1 MAFKVNELVVHPHH
15 GVGRIDKLEIREF
28 SSGSAQLYYEI
39 SIPNGTL
46 WVQVKGSSC
55 GLRKLISK
63 DDLDNY
69 RNVLKSRPAPLIVK
83 HRHRQ
88 NELPDTF
95 NQQSFK
101 ARCEVVRDL
110 TAHGWY
116 KPLGDSYA
124 TLLKSAKQA
133 LDQEWAIVE
142 GVPLTE
148 ATREVDSLLR
158 EGRRIYKE

>member
-1 MAFKVNELVVHPHH
+1 MSFKVNEIVVHPQH

-28 SSGSAQLYYEI
+28 TSGSAQMYYEI

-63 DDLDNY
+63 DDLDKY
-69 RNVLKSRPAPLIVK
+69 RDLLKSRPTPLILNQ
-83 HRHRQ
+83 RHHKS
-88 NELPDTF
+88 ELNDTF
-95 NQQSFK
+95 NQLSFK

-116 KPLGDSYA
+116 KKLGEEYA
-124 TLLKSAKQA
+124 TLLRSANQA
-133 LDQEWAIVE
+133 LYQEWAIAE
-142 GVPLTE
+142 GVSLSE

-158 EGRRIYKE
+158 EGRQMYKE